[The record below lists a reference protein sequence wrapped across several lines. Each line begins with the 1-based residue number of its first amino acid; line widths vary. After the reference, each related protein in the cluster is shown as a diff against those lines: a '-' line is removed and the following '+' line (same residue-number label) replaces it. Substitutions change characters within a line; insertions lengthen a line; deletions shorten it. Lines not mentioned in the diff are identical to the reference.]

1 MNAGDVIIGHDGA
14 GIGSEFDFKSL
25 LITDNIGSFT
35 YNITWRNPNYFILAT
50 NPIKS
55 TSPVNPVL
63 DTSQWNA
70 WGACA
75 PCPTGTRQR
84 YRPCLA
90 EYPQFGL
97 TCITGQT
104 PETTTCVCDCLT
116 PTDDGSSKDSTLTI
130 PSGNTTVGSDAHYS
144 CKNGRKWS
152 TGTATLFFKCSDLLV
167 FNK

>member
-1 MNAGDVIIGHDGA
+1 MGQRIKDSCDHYCQDSPQRINFYRANAILYECRRCYYWPTMGA

-35 YNITWRNPNYFILAT
+35 YNITCRNFNCFILAT

-70 WGACA
+70 WEACA

-97 TCITGQT
+97 TLHHWTNSRNNN
-104 PETTTCVCDCLT
+104 VCL
-116 PTDDGSSKDSTLTI
+116 
-130 PSGNTTVGSDAHYS
+130 
-144 CKNGRKWS
+144 
-152 TGTATLFFKCSDLLV
+152 
-167 FNK
+167 